1 MTSLEDFP
9 MRHLTRFGITLLA
22 TGLLLT
28 TVRADDAALRKAVTF
43 YASFD
48 ESVAG
53 DFGNG
58 DLKPG
63 MRYPHPTEKGQF
75 HFQKGIDTTVLKVA
89 KGKGIAGGAF
99 EATDVVPK
107 NGWLYFPVKG
117 NLAVKKGG
125 WSGSLSIWCNTDPN
139 RLIKSKFCD
148 PVQIT
153 QKGYDNGA
161 LWFDFNDAKPPRDL
175 RFGAFT
181 ARSPEKKA
189 VPETD
194 PKAPLIRYPGVNWK
208 AGEWHHVVLTFKN
221 LDTGKPDAHT
231 TLYIDG
237 KLIGEVKDQSIAMDW
252 DLEKA
257 MVYLSLGYVG
267 LLDEIALFDRALTAE
282 DVLLLHTQPDLLA
295 PLKKR

>member
-1 MTSLEDFP
+1 MH
-9 MRHLTRFGITLLA
+9 HLSGFALALLA
-22 TGLLLT
+22 AGFLLT
-28 TVRADDAALRKAVTF
+28 TVRADEAAVRKAVTF

-48 ESVAG
+48 EAVVG
-53 DFGNG
+53 DFGGG

-63 MRYPHPTEKGQF
+63 MRYPHPTEKGKF
-75 HFQKGIDTTVLKVA
+75 TFEKGIDATVLKVA
-89 KGKGIAGGAF
+89 KGKGIIGGAF

-107 NGWLYFPVKG
+107 NGWLHFPVKG
-117 NLAVKKGG
+117 NLAVKNGG
-125 WSGSLSIWCNTDPN
+125 WSGSLSVWCNTDPN

-161 LWFDFNDAKPPRDL
+161 LWFDLNDAKPPRDL

-181 ARSPEKKA
+181 ARPDGKKA
-189 VPETD
+189 VPESD
-194 PKAPLIRYPGVNWK
+194 PKAPLIRHPGVAWK

-221 LDTGKPDAHT
+221 LDTGNPDAHT
-231 TLYIDG
+231 ALYIDG
-237 KLIGEVKDQSIAMDW
+237 KRIGEVKDQAIAMDW

-267 LLDEIALFDRALTAE
+267 LLDEFALFDRALTAE
-282 DVLLLHTQPDLLA
+282 DVALLHTKPDLLA
-295 PLKKR
+295 PLKTR